1 MTTENIISGR
11 RMSPETGVA
20 VDGGEIVNS
29 GEDGLGS
36 RAMREGFDGACFGA
50 LVLST
55 GMACGSETATSEIG
69 EETSVVGDASVGA
82 STASTGPDGR
92 GEYAD
97 GGRSAFFDDS
107 VL

>member
-1 MTTENIISGR
+1 
-11 RMSPETGVA
+11 V
-20 VDGGEIVNS
+20 EIVNS
-29 GEDGLGS
+29 GEDGLESG
-36 RAMREGFDGACFGA
+36 AMGEGFDGACFGT

-55 GMACGSETATSEIG
+55 GMACGSETSTVATSEIG

-97 GGRSAFFDDS
+97 GGRSAFFFSGDDS
-107 VL
+107 IL